1 MVQSGCVNGSFAAAS
16 VDAKVVCRGG
26 GLAPR
31 ERPAESDSI
40 AALVLSSRRGAPFGN
55 EFWGASSGRTLGE
68 PIVPMVRLRPL
79 FLTGYNIA

>member
-16 VDAKVVCRGG
+16 VDAKEVCRGG

-40 AALVLSSRRGAPFGN
+40 AMLSGLFSSRRGAPFGN
-55 EFWGASSGRTLGE
+55 EFWRIQRNKGV